1 MKYIGKWTGRVDTSF
16 FKGSAV
22 VDIFDNG
29 GEYGFKVTGLALD
42 KIPEFEVT
50 DIVEGE
56 NSLSGKAIIKVFGG
70 IKADVNVTF
79 DGDTFKG
86 DIKIPVFGSV
96 PILDGRR
103 IG

>member
-1 MKYIGKWTGRVDTSF
+1 MKYIGKWAGSVNTSF

-29 GEYGFKVTGLALD
+29 GEYGFNVTTDALSQ
-42 KIPEFEVT
+42 IPEFSVT

-56 NSLSGKAIIKVFGG
+56 NSLSGTATVNMFGG
-70 IKADVNVTF
+70 IKAKVRVVF
-79 DGDTFKG
+79 DGDRFTGTITIPMFG
-86 DIKIPVFGSV
+86 DI

>member
-1 MKYIGKWTGRVDTSF
+1 MKYLGKWTGRVDTSF
-16 FKGSAV
+16 FKGSAQ
-22 VDIFDNG
+22 VDIFANN
-29 GEYGFKVTGLALD
+29 GEYGFKVSTTALE

-56 NSLSGKAIIKVFGG
+56 NSLEGTATVNMFGG
-70 IKADVNVTF
+70 IKAKVKVVF
-79 DGDTFKG
+79 DGDTFTG
-86 DIKIPVFGSV
+86 DIKLPIFGSV